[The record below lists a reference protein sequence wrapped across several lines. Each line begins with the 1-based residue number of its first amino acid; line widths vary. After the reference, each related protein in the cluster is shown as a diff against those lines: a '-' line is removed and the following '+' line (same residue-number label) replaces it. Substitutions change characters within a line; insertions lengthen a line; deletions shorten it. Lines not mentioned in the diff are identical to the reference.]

1 MSAAMGA
8 VTGGIKGVTKSVAR
22 APFNCL
28 DVIRHKALML
38 VTMVLLAGFGSAALA
53 DDNAVTSI
61 SANHQGSN
69 TIVTVH
75 LKKPI
80 KTLPVGFAVVSPA
93 RIALDFPGIGN
104 ATGKTVQDVSL
115 GDVRNVIVAQ
125 NDDRVRLVINL
136 KRSLNYALAM
146 EGNAVVVTIDGS
158 GGVATAVNSVGEP
171 VLPVAPNRPAVLDGS
186 VVPTTTST
194 VAYPATLEDSKP
206 ALRDIDFRRGSAGE
220 GRIVVD
226 LPSKQVV
233 VNVRQ
238 QGQSIVV
245 DFSKTSLPATLRRK
259 LDVGDFGTP
268 VRTITTM
275 QQGENVRMVIE
286 PKGLWEHTAYQ
297 SDSQLVIEVKP
308 IKEQPNKLGQGVQNY
323 RGDKLSLNFQNI
335 EVRAVLQVI
344 ADFTGLNIITS
355 DTVSGNLTL
364 RLKDVPWD
372 QALDIVMQSKGLDM
386 RKNGSVVWIA
396 PKDELLTKEKLE
408 LEQRALIADLEP
420 LRTESFQLNYQ
431 KADAF
436 KKVFGI
442 NDDGSSA
449 GDKKN
454 SILSKRGS
462 AVIDPR
468 TNQLFITD
476 TATVLE
482 NIRTLVTKIDIA
494 SRQVL
499 IEARMVEAND
509 GFSRNLGA
517 KLGFGF
523 NSNNVA
529 AGGQQVPTTVTTTST
544 GATIPG
550 IGQSAVNLPANP
562 ATGSAGSVALTL
574 FNAAASKFISLEL
587 SALEADGEGKIISSP
602 RVVTA
607 DQQKAL
613 IEQGTEIP
621 YQSATSSG
629 ATSVEFKKANLK
641 LEVTPQITPDGNVIL
656 TVDVTNDSVGQ
667 VVPGGVSINTKHVQT
682 QVQVEN
688 GGTVVIGGIY
698 TQTISNAVNKVP
710 LLGDIPVLGYLF
722 KQTAIV
728 NKRTELLIF
737 LTPKVVID
745 RIAGR

>member
-1 MSAAMGA
+1 MSA
-8 VTGGIKGVTKSVAR
+8 VKGISTAIVR
-22 APFNCL
+22 APFACL
-28 DVIRHKALML
+28 NIIRQKTLKVVALI
-38 VTMVLLAGFGSAALA
+38 LLAGFGHSAMA
-53 DDNAVTSI
+53 DTNAITSI
-61 SANHQGSN
+61 SANHQGTN
-69 TIVTVH
+69 TIVTIH
-75 LKKPI
+75 LKNAPNA
-80 KTLPVGFAVVSPA
+80 LPTGFAIINPA

-104 ATGKTVQDVSL
+104 ATGKTMQDVSL

-125 NDDRVRLVINL
+125 DDDRARLVINL
-136 KRSLNYALAM
+136 TRPLNYAM
-146 EGNAVVVTIDGS
+146 TIDGNAVVVTIDGS
-158 GGVATAVNSVGEP
+158 GGVATAVTAAGGRVIST
-171 VLPVAPNRPAVLDGS
+171 APINPDPAPAPPLAVTNPPAV
-186 VVPTTTST
+186 
-194 VAYPATLEDSKP
+194 AYSATDTQDSKP
-206 ALRDIDFRRGSAGE
+206 ALRDIDFRRGTADE
-220 GRIVVD
+220 GRIVID

-245 DFSKTSLPATLRRK
+245 DFLKTSLPATLRRK

-275 QQGENVRMVIE
+275 TQGENVRMVIE
-286 PKGLWEHTAYQ
+286 PKGLWEHSAYQ

-372 QALDIVMQSKGLDM
+372 QALDIVLQAKGLDM

-431 KADAF
+431 KAEAF

-442 NDDGSSA
+442 NDDGSTV

-476 TATVLE
+476 TSTVLE
-482 NIRTLVTKIDIA
+482 NIRTLVSKIDIA

-523 NSNNVA
+523 SSANVA
-529 AGGQQVPTTVTTTST
+529 AGGQQVASASGAPTL
-544 GATIPG
+544 
-550 IGQSAVNLPANP
+550 GQSAVNLPASP
-562 ATGSAGSVALTL
+562 ASGTAGSVALTL
-574 FNAAASKFISLEL
+574 FNSAASKFISLEL
-587 SALEADGEGKIISSP
+587 SALEADGQGKIISSP

-656 TVDVTNDSVGQ
+656 TVDVTNDSVGV

-698 TQTISNAVNKVP
+698 TQTISNDVNKVP
-710 LLGDIPVLGYLF
+710 LLGDIPILGYLF
-722 KQTAIV
+722 KQSAVV